1 MGSQYSKTRSSGR
14 MVASHA
20 RLVRRRHTDRQP
32 GGYHASSAEG
42 PGRGGPDRRR
52 GHPGHPKALGAL
64 RHTHPA
70 HQLPRAQQA
79 SEASVAPG
87 RPPTEGPGPRLRRR
101 NSRRQRPWLR
111 AGAGC
116 RRSRGPRAVGARSV
130 GCDLRG
136 RGVWAD
142 GQPVRLPGVPS
153 QAARRAP
160 APVDVDGG
168 GGPHHGGLGNAAQ
181 TSSVPGRPP
190 GDAGRPPGCRSPRAD
205 QAPRGGLPRT
215 PLPVRRS
222 VSRSPGA
229 SSPWS

>member
-1 MGSQYSKTRSSGR
+1 MTPSSASMGSQYSKTRSSGR

-52 GHPGHPKALGAL
+52 GHPGYPKALGAL
-64 RHTHPA
+64 RHTHSA

-79 SEASVAPG
+79 PEAPGAPG
-87 RPPTEGPGPRLRRR
+87 RPPTEGSGPRLRRR
-101 NSRRQRPWLR
+101 NARGQRPWLR

-136 RGVWAD
+136 RGVGAD
-142 GQPVRLPGVPS
+142 GRPVRLPGVPS

-160 APVDVDGG
+160 APADVDGG
-168 GGPHHGGLGNAAQ
+168 GGPHHGG
-181 TSSVPGRPP
+181 PGRRRTDFERPWKTS
-190 GDAGRPPGCRSPRAD
+190 GRRWETA
-205 QAPRGGLPRT
+205 GLP
-215 PLPVRRS
+215 
-222 VSRSPGA
+222 
-229 SSPWS
+229 